1 MAGGSETCVVLLLGY
16 PGAGKRTVGSHLA
29 ELLDAVLV
37 DNQLINIPLLTLFKW
52 DGKFLLPTEIWDRVG
67 PIRDAVL
74 GTIEDLAPKSN
85 SYVFTNVLK
94 DDDDGVTQYGR
105 IRSLAQRRGSLFLSV
120 MLSCEVDEQVRRIAA
135 PDRIARLKG
144 SDPEG
149 YRRDR
154 DHTKLLR
161 PPPGE
166 VVQIDTTTI
175 GARQNAERIH
185 EVLLGQGLQRRNT
198 AVAARRRTDE
208 AVAGEVQ
215 YAWRGTLTDAEMVDL
230 VESHGGRAAVGW
242 WDRVRQYSLGWVTA
256 RIEDGVLVGFANVA
270 WDGGDHAFLLDPK
283 TRSTRQHEG
292 IGKAV
297 VALAVKHARAAGCEW
312 LHVDF
317 DPELASFYLGA
328 CGFERTDAG
337 LIHLLSEN

>member
-1 MAGGSETCVVLLLGY
+1 M
-16 PGAGKRTVGSHLA
+16 
-29 ELLDAVLV
+29 LV

-52 DGKFLLPTEIWDRVG
+52 DGKFLLPPEIWDRVG

-85 SYVFTNVLK
+85 SYVFTNVLG
-94 DDDDGVTQYGR
+94 DDADGVAQYSR
-105 IRSLAQRRGSLFLSV
+105 IRSLAERRGSLFLSV

-154 DHTKLLR
+154 DNSKLFQ
-161 PPPGE
+161 PPGGE
-166 VVQIDTTTI
+166 VVQIDTTTV
-175 GARQNAERIH
+175 GARENAGTIH
-185 EVLLGQGLQRRNT
+185 EVLLGRGLQWRSRSI
-198 AVAARRRTDE
+198 AARRRTDE
-208 AVAGEVQ
+208 AEVQ
-215 YAWRGTLTDAEMVDL
+215 YAWRGAVTDAEMVNL
-230 VESHGGRAAVGW
+230 VESHGGQPAVGW
-242 WDRVRQYSLGWVTA
+242 WDRVRQHSLGWVTA
-256 RIEDGVLVGFANVA
+256 RTKDGVMVGFANVA

-283 TRSTRQHEG
+283 TRFTRQHEG
-292 IGKAV
+292 IGTAL

-317 DPELASFYLGA
+317 DPELAPFYLGA

-337 LIHLLSEN
+337 LIHLPNVSQPEGSV